1 MDGYDVIEINR
12 CDLIQFNS
20 NFGKS
25 GFWLTNMNKKKYHF
39 FKIIIIIIYLKII

>member
-25 GFWLTNMNKKKYHF
+25 GFWLTNMNKKN
-39 FKIIIIIIYLKII
+39 IIFLKLLLLLYI